1 MPETVKREY
10 NKTFGIHVGQFRV
23 VGFFDHGY
31 QDFIAV
37 DWFVKK
43 TQQNDKRMN
52 AIYEKVDRIRENE
65 QWQKAE

>member
-10 NKTFGIHVGQFRV
+10 NKTFGIHAGHFRI

-31 QDFIAV
+31 QDFIAI

-52 AIYEKVDRIRENE
+52 AMYGKADRIREGG
-65 QWQKAE
+65 QWQKME